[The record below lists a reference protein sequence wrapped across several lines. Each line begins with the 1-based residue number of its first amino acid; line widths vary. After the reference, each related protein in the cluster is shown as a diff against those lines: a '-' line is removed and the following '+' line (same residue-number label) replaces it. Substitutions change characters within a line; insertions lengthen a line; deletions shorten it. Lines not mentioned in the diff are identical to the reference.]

1 MGSRVMNVGLMSR
14 ALRRASKRGG
24 PDEMPPSS
32 LPQSLPS
39 NPEPMPPIPDQY
51 NRNRRSEEAR
61 SVLDRMPA
69 PMRDRILGRMP
80 APMRDRIL
88 GSMPAPMRDRMAPPN
103 IPPAVLERM
112 PAPMR
117 ERMLGSMPEPTP
129 PPGMMQ
135 QNLFRNTYGPMSG
148 DMPTEEPVAPP
159 GVPQGLS
166 VAPPGVPQGL
176 SVAPPGVPQG
186 LSVAPQP
193 NAESFMEM
201 LFRQRQQRR
210 PRQDPRLMRFMR
222 SGIGSMLPFRR

>member
-61 SVLDRMPA
+61 SVLD
-69 PMRDRILGRMP
+69 RMP

-166 VAPPGVPQGL
+166 IAPPGVPQGL
-176 SVAPPGVPQG
+176 SI
-186 LSVAPQP
+186 APQP

>member
-69 PMRDRILGRMP
+69 PMRDR
-80 APMRDRIL
+80 
-88 GSMPAPMRDRMAPPN
+88 MAPPN
-103 IPPAVLERM
+103 MPPAVLERM

-166 VAPPGVPQGL
+166 IAPPGVPQGL
-176 SVAPPGVPQG
+176 SI
-186 LSVAPQP
+186 APQP

>member
-1 MGSRVMNVGLMSR
+1 
-14 ALRRASKRGG
+14 
-24 PDEMPPSS
+24 
-32 LPQSLPS
+32 
-39 NPEPMPPIPDQY
+39 
-51 NRNRRSEEAR
+51 
-61 SVLDRMPA
+61 
-69 PMRDRILGRMP
+69 
-80 APMRDRIL
+80 
-88 GSMPAPMRDRMAPPN
+88 MAPPN

-117 ERMLGSMPEPTP
+117 ERMLGSMPAPMRERMLERMPEPTP

-148 DMPTEEPVAPP
+148 DMPTEEP
-159 GVPQGLS
+159 

>member
-1 MGSRVMNVGLMSR
+1 MSGRLMSR
-14 ALRRASKRGG
+14 ALRRARG
-24 PDEMPPSS
+24 EMPPSN

-51 NRNRRSEEAR
+51 NRNRKSEEAR
-61 SVLDRMPA
+61 SVLERMPA
-69 PMRDRILGRMP
+69 PMRERMLER
-80 APMRDRIL
+80 MLER
-88 GSMPAPMRDRMAPPN
+88 MPAPMRDRMAPPN

-117 ERMLGSMPEPTP
+117 DRMLGSMPAPMRERMLGSMPEPTP

-135 QNLFRNTYGPMSG
+135 QNLLRNTYGPMSG
-148 DMPTEEPVAPP
+148 DMPTEETVAPP
-159 GVPQGLS
+159 GM
-166 VAPPGVPQGL
+166 
-176 SVAPPGVPQG
+176 PQG

-222 SGIGSMLPFRR
+222 SGIGSMFPFRR